1 MRERRY
7 SERIELM
14 FDVMLCLPRSAWKCV
29 LGEVDKKIGT
39 AALRKIILHAC
50 NESDT
55 HMLERIKRDLR
66 AQQFP
71 KSFPP
76 EKELEKVKTRITKE
90 LSRISIA
97 KTSVSLSK

>member
-55 HMLERIKRDLR
+55 HMLERIKRGVALLDR
-66 AQQFP
+66 ENKRKRKRRNAAP
-71 KSFPP
+71 I
-76 EKELEKVKTRITKE
+76 RD
-90 LSRISIA
+90 
-97 KTSVSLSK
+97 